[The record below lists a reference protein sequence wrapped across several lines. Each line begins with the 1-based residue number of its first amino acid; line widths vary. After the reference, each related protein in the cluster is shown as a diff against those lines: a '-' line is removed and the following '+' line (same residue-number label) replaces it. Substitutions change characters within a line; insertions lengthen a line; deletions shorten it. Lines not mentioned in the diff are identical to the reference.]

1 MTLLRWRDDDVLLLH
16 KEPSMQLSQLGGH
29 VAQSGFAERQKHAQ
43 ALLFGMA
50 DINEYVS
57 GGVCYD
63 AAAYVRYLLRS
74 DAMIAPGALLDTI
87 GQHWRTRFNFETGGE
102 WDGRASIPAGTAVG
116 FSRGGMVFH
125 AAIAVGGS
133 RIRAING
140 GRLGSGWMYAV
151 DLARVLE
158 QDAAGGFTYDRANIR
173 VHLSRL

>member
-1 MTLLRWRDDDVLLLH
+1 M
-16 KEPSMQLSQLGGH
+16 
-29 VAQSGFAERQKHAQ
+29 
-43 ALLFGMA
+43 FGMA

-116 FSRGGMVFH
+116 SR
-125 AAIAVGGS
+125 AAARS
-133 RIRAING
+133 FMR
-140 GRLGSGWMYAV
+140 RLPSAAAGSGRSTAAAWAADGCMRST
-151 DLARVLE
+151 ARVLE
-158 QDAAGGFTYDRANIR
+158 PDAAGGFTYDRANIR